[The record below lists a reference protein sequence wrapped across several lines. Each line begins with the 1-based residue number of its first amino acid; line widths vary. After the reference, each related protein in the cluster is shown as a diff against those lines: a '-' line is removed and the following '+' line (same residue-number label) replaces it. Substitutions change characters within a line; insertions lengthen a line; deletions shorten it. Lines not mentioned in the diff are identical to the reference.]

1 MATTSR
7 GAQVL
12 STFALVEYLCT
23 CGALVETAPRGAQVL
38 NQQLFQ
44 DFHSDPRRGFI
55 QLTENTRWSTH
66 KDIYTNII
74 YTLGREY

>member
-1 MATTSR
+1 M
-7 GAQVL
+7 L
-12 STFALVEYLCT
+12 STFALVHLWST
-23 CGALVETAPRGAQVL
+23 FGALVETAPRGAQVL

-74 YTLGREY
+74 YTIGPEY

>member
-1 MATTSR
+1 METTPR

-12 STFALVEYLCT
+12 STFALVEHLCT
-23 CGALVETAPRGAQVL
+23 FGALVETAPRGAQVL
-38 NQQLFQ
+38 NQKLFQ

-55 QLTENTRWSTH
+55 QLTENTPWSTH

-74 YTLGREY
+74 YTVDREY

>member
-1 MATTSR
+1 METTSR

-12 STFALVEYLCT
+12 STFALVEHLCT
-23 CGALVETAPRGAQVL
+23 CGALVETTPRGAQVL

-55 QLTENTRWSTH
+55 QLTENTPWSTH
-66 KDIYTNII
+66 KVIYTNII
-74 YTLGREY
+74 HTVGREY

>member
-1 MATTSR
+1 
-7 GAQVL
+7 VHL
-12 STFALVEYLCT
+12 WSTF
-23 CGALVETAPRGAQVL
+23 GALVETAPRGAQVL

-55 QLTENTRWSTH
+55 QLTENTPWSTH

-74 YTLGREY
+74 YTVGPEY